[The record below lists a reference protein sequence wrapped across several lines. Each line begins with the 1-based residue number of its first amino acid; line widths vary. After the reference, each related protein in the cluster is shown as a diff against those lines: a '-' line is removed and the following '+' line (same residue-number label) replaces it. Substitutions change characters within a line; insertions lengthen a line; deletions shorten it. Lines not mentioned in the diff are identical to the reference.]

1 MFIYKKINKS
11 GSTTVQIIHKFQ
23 RKNRIIKTIGTSF
36 DNKEIDKFYR
46 IAQSTIP
53 KIFNQLTLFDDS
65 IDNKTSIIEELS
77 NDDIK
82 IVGPELIFG
91 RIFNHIGFDSIPD
104 ELFKDL
110 AISRITHP
118 GSKLKLSEY
127 LQENGKQKIS
137 VDNIYRFL
145 DKLNA
150 KYKYQVEDISFVH
163 TKKILGGNIS
173 IVFYDMTTIYFESS
187 QPDELRMT
195 GFSKDGK
202 HQNPQIFLGLLVGV
216 NGYPIGYEIFEGNT
230 FEGHT
235 LIPVLDRFQ
244 KRFDLDKPIVVAD
257 AGLLSKDNLLNLK
270 NNGYSFILGARIKN
284 ESRDIIEN
292 IEEFTFTEGSIKKIE
307 RKDNTVLFV
316 SYSDKRARKDA
327 SNRERGLRRL
337 EKSLK
342 AGRLTKSNINN
353 RGYNKYLKMSGTIN
367 IEINYEKFRADCK
380 WDGLKGYITNT
391 NLSGIDVIA
400 SYNNL
405 WKIEK
410 AFRISK
416 TDLKIRPIY
425 HRLRNRIEA
434 HICISFVS
442 YLMYKELENALKKYN
457 SNISISKA
465 IEVTKKIY
473 EIIIQDDNGLSKK
486 RKLKNNKTQQEILD
500 IINNEF

>member
-36 DNKEIDKFYR
+36 DDKEIDKFYR
-46 IAQSTIP
+46 IAQFTIH
-53 KIFNQLTLFDDS
+53 KIFNQLILFDDS

-82 IVGPELIFG
+82 VVGPELVFG

-150 KYKYQVEDISFVH
+150 KYKYQVEDISFAH
-163 TKKILGGNIS
+163 TKKILEGNIS

-187 QPDELRMT
+187 QSDELRMT

-307 RKDNTVLFV
+307 RKDDTVLFV
-316 SYSDKRARKDA
+316 SYSDKRARKHA
-327 SNRERGLRRL
+327 SNRERGLKRL

-342 AGRLTKSNINN
+342 AGRLTKSN
-353 RGYNKYLKMSGTIN
+353 
-367 IEINYEKFRADCK
+367 
-380 WDGLKGYITNT
+380 
-391 NLSGIDVIA
+391 
-400 SYNNL
+400 
-405 WKIEK
+405 
-410 AFRISK
+410 
-416 TDLKIRPIY
+416 
-425 HRLRNRIEA
+425 
-434 HICISFVS
+434 
-442 YLMYKELENALKKYN
+442 
-457 SNISISKA
+457 
-465 IEVTKKIY
+465 
-473 EIIIQDDNGLSKK
+473 
-486 RKLKNNKTQQEILD
+486 
-500 IINNEF
+500 